1 MTAQNGAP
9 STIGGLPLNPDGP
22 VLSGDEWFPY
32 DLTPSGP
39 TYRGQISDIVTL
51 AAGGSFVPLTR
62 QINTIDSI
70 QGGGALSANLTLS
83 LEGDAA
89 SPGNTFYYGTDGAGL
104 KGYHALSGV
113 SFAASQ
119 ITGIL
124 AVAHGGTGTATPS
137 LVAGS
142 GATVTGAWPNQTV
155 AFTGIGS
162 GTVTSVG
169 TGTGL
174 TGGPITTTGTVSLAN
189 TAVTPASYTNA
200 NITVDQQGRITAAS
214 NGTGGA
220 FNGARLR
227 KTGGDQ
233 TIGGPGSAIISW
245 GAADYDT
252 NSWWNAGDPTKLTVP
267 SGVNYVV
274 IRFSF
279 EIGNTAT
286 GSQGAIIFKNGTD
299 TQGGAHM
306 TMVASGSN
314 PTPLFIASIVSGPE
328 PVTAGDVFTVD
339 FTTVN
344 GVQVNQSLYTWFSIE
359 AVG

>member
-22 VLSGDEWFPY
+22 ALSGDEWFPY

-51 AAGGSFVPLTR
+51 ATVGSFVPLTR
-62 QINTIDSI
+62 QINTIDSV
-70 QGGGALSANLTLS
+70 QGGGPLSADLTLS

-113 SFAASQ
+113 TFAASQ
-119 ITGIL
+119 ITGTL
-124 AVAHGGTGTATPS
+124 AVAHGGTGTTTPS
-137 LVAGS
+137 LIAGS

-174 TGGPITTTGTVSLAN
+174 TGGPVTSAGTISLAN

-200 NITVDQQGRITAAS
+200 NVTVDQQGRITAAS
-214 NGTGGA
+214 NGTGGT
-220 FNGARLR
+220 FSGARVR
-227 KTGGDQ
+227 MSVNQ
-233 TIGGPGSAIISW
+233 TIGGPGSADLIW
-245 GAADYDT
+245 AAADYDT
-252 NSWWNAGDPTKLTVP
+252 NSWWSGGAATKLTVP
-267 SGVNYVV
+267 NGVSYVV
-274 IRFSF
+274 VRCGF
-279 EIGNTAT
+279 EMGNTAT
-286 GSQGAIIFKNGTD
+286 GTQNFVLNKNGAAV
-299 TQGGAHM
+299 QGSGSCEP
-306 TMVASGSN
+306 VASGSN
-314 PTPLFIASIVSGPE
+314 PTPLFTGGAVMGPE
-328 PVTAGDVFTVD
+328 PVTAGDFFTVSCG
-339 FTTVN
+339 TVN
-344 GVQVNQSLYTWFSIE
+344 GIQVNASNLTWFSIE

>member
-51 AAGGSFVPLTR
+51 ATVGSFVPLTR

-70 QGGGALSANLTLS
+70 QGGGALSADLTLS
-83 LEGDAA
+83 LQGDSA
-89 SPGNTFYYGTDGAGL
+89 SPGNSFYYGTDGAGL

-124 AVAHGGTGTATPS
+124 TVAHGGTGTATPS

-142 GATVTGAWPNQTV
+142 GATITGAWPNQTV
-155 AFTGIGS
+155 AFTGVGS

-174 TGGPITTTGTVSLAN
+174 TGGPVTTTGTISLAN

-214 NGTGGA
+214 NGSGGA
-220 FNGARLR
+220 FNGARI
-227 KTGGDQ
+227 KKGTNQ
-233 TIGGPGSAIISW
+233 TIGGPGSAVLLWAST
-245 GAADYDT
+245 DYDT
-252 NSWWNAGDPTKLTVP
+252 DSWWSGGDPTKLTVP

-274 IRFSF
+274 VRFSF
-279 EIGNTAT
+279 EIGGTAT
-286 GSQGAIIFKNGTD
+286 GVQTAVILKNAAEFQGSGEMVLVALS
-299 TQGGAHM
+299 GA
-306 TMVASGSN
+306 A
-314 PTPLFIASIVSGPE
+314 TPVDVASIVAGPE
-328 PVTAGDVFTVD
+328 PVSAGDAFTVV
-339 FTTVN
+339 FGTTD
-344 GVQVNQSLYTWFSIE
+344 GVQVNQSKYTWFSIE